1 VNVPSSEFESER
13 VGDGLQR
20 VLRTRVGGVAGEGEA
35 APLDTAT
42 VTEPT
47 VITLPAPR
55 PRSAAT
61 PVQGRGGVAQLE
73 RVSIATEQLTVRVAP
88 QAPAP
93 EPVPRRRVGA
103 GLAVGVTVLVA
114 ALLAIT
120 TAFVVSVT
128 YSPFIYFRF

>member
-1 VNVPSSEFESER
+1 MA
-13 VGDGLQR
+13 
-20 VLRTRVGGVAGEGEA
+20 GGWAGEGEA

-42 VTEPT
+42 ANPPAV
-47 VITLPAPR
+47 VTLPGPR
-55 PRSAAT
+55 PRTTAT
-61 PVQGRGGVAQLE
+61 PAEGRGGVAQLE
-73 RVSIATEQLTVRVAP
+73 RVSITTEQLTVLVTPEAV
-88 QAPAP
+88 AP

-114 ALLAIT
+114 ALLAVA